1 MGETWE
7 DEAEIDDELR
17 LNIKVKRQSTAGGD
31 KPNEERH
38 DDADS
43 DRPFTTTTPKKT
55 MRELHPQMFPK
66 PRPVIQSLDLKQLDE
81 IDSLRGEGT
90 RDSKVRQ
97 RPADRIRKLESE
109 LRETKAVNQ
118 QSKQIWLATMR
129 DDIDKVEKLRL
140 EVARMA
146 QENKICSA
154 TMRPS

>member
-31 KPNEERH
+31 EPNEERH

-81 IDSLRGEGT
+81 IDSLRGEVT

-97 RPADRIRKLESE
+97 RPADRIRKLES
-109 LRETKAVNQ
+109 
-118 QSKQIWLATMR
+118 S
-129 DDIDKVEKLRL
+129 EKLR
-140 EVARMA
+140 
-146 QENKICSA
+146 
-154 TMRPS
+154 P